1 MMQVD
6 GQTLIEF
13 SEAVAIATER
23 NRILAEVKDIPLV
36 EIEGMKLLVY
46 EEVIAAIKGENNGE

>member
-36 EIEGMKLLVY
+36 EIEGMRLLVY
-46 EEVIAAIKGENNGE
+46 EEVIAAIKGENNGK

>member
-1 MMQVD
+1 MMVD

-13 SEAVAIATER
+13 SEAVAIETEK
-23 NRILAEVKDIPLV
+23 NRILAEIKDIPLV
-36 EIEGMKLLVY
+36 EIEGMRLLVY